1 MAESST
7 ALKTPLYDLHME
19 LGAKMVEFAG
29 YMMPVSYPAGI
40 IKEHTHTR
48 EKAGLFDVSH
58 MGQVKLIGSG
68 AAEALE
74 TLVPGDVVGLAPG
87 EQRYTLF
94 TNEKGGILDDLM
106 VTNDGESLFLV
117 VNAACKDQDIAHLK
131 QHLSDHCEIK
141 VLEDRAL
148 LALQGP
154 AAAKV
159 MESFAPELNK
169 LTFMKGAYA
178 SLNGAECFV
187 TRSGYTGEDGFE
199 ISVPADECE
208 ALARALLAHEE
219 VEPIGLGAR
228 DSLRLEAGLCLYGH
242 DLNTETNLVEGNL
255 KWVLSKPR
263 RSGEAREGG
272 FPGAAETLKQF
283 AEGSSRKRVGIQ
295 PEGRAPVREGAEIQ
309 TLDGEKIGEITSG
322 GFGPTVGKPVAMGY
336 VSSEY
341 AAVGSKLK
349 VILRGRE
356 IAAEVVPAIF
366 VEHRYFRG

>member
-1 MAESST
+1 MADSNA
-7 ALKTPLYDLHME
+7 ALKTPLYDLHVE

-29 YMMPVSYPAGI
+29 YMMPVSFPAGI

-58 MGQVKLIGSG
+58 MGQVKLIGAD
-68 AAEALE
+68 AAVALE
-74 TLVPGDVVGLAPG
+74 SLVPGDIIGLAPG
-87 EQRYTLF
+87 DQRYTLF
-94 TNEKGGILDDLM
+94 TNDSGGIMDDLM
-106 VTNDGESLFLV
+106 VTNDGQDLFLV
-117 VNAACKDQDIAHLK
+117 VNAACKDQDIDHLQK
-131 QHLSDHCEIK
+131 HLSSRCEVK
-141 VLEDRAL
+141 VLGDRAL

-154 AAAKV
+154 TAAKV

-178 SLNGAECFV
+178 ELNGAQCFV

-199 ISVPADECE
+199 ISVPEEQCE
-208 ALARALLAHEE
+208 ALARALLAHED

-242 DLNTETNLVEGNL
+242 DLNNDINLVEGNL

-263 RSGEAREGG
+263 RSGEVREGG

-283 AEGSSRKRVGIQ
+283 AEGAARKRVGIQ
-295 PEGRAPVREGAEIQ
+295 PEGRAPVREGAEILTQ
-309 TLDGEKIGEITSG
+309 DGVKVGEITSG

-336 VSSEY
+336 VATDSS
-341 AAVGSKLK
+341 AIGTKLK
-349 VILRGRE
+349 VVLRGRE
-356 IAAEVVPAIF
+356 IPAEVVPAIF